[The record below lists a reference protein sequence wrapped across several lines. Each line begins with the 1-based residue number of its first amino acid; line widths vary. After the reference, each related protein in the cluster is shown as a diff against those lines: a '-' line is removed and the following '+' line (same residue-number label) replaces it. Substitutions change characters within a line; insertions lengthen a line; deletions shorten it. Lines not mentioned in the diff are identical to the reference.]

1 MQIGADLDGF
11 IGIRGDQPQ
20 LHAVRAQF
28 FQTLLQ
34 ISLGRVQIKVHLHAE
49 GFRHALP
56 FGRGSDAVGDH
67 AHGGSRRAVEHFV
80 AQFFPVN
87 PVKQG
92 FADVFIAQDG
102 MGRVAAIALQLV
114 DVLLQVGHAQRA
126 DLGQVGL
133 TLIQRDEIAG
143 YVHAVQLACLVQ
155 VQGGVLLLDYL
166 IDDFI
171 EVHVI
176 FVPIIRV
183 LHIAPADFRAGPARQ
198 DKGPGGEQRVGGQG
212 IGITLFLGKRLGNGR
227 IGGVRQLLGK
237 VGISGLQGDLQHR
250 VADGFHAQLLQGQLA
265 CAHRQ
270 AVLDAGDGG
279 VLGAHGG
286 IEHTLHGVNHVLSL
300 HGIAVGILGVI
311 PDGDG
316 VHRAILADFGQSHRQ
331 IGLGIGVLIQAVQ
344 GIGEEE
350 HSLAGQRIIYLGGIH
365 GGDFTGNEPVQH
377 LGVRFSRR
385 EGQDG
390 CGQYKSQNSRQQT
403 LHDKTFFLLILI
415 IFIGDIS
422 DSLYIVAFD
431 PDIRHI
437 F

>member
-11 IGIRGDQPQ
+11 IGIRGDQAQ
-20 LHAVRAQF
+20 LHAVHAQF

-34 ISLGRVQIKVHLHAE
+34 ISLGRVQVKVHLHAE
-49 GFRHALP
+49 GFRHTLP
-56 FGRGSDAVGDH
+56 VGRGSDAVGDH
-67 AHGGSRRAVEHFV
+67 AYGRSRRTVEHLG
-80 AQFFPVN
+80 AQLFPVN
-87 PVKQG
+87 PVEQG

-102 MGRVAAIALQLV
+102 MGRVAAVALQLV

-133 TLIQRDEIAG
+133 ALIQRDEIAG
-143 YVHAVQLACLVQ
+143 YVHTIQLPVLIQVEGGILV
-155 VQGGVLLLDYL
+155 LHYL

-171 EVHVI
+171 KVHVFSI
-176 FVPIIRV
+176 PVIGI
-183 LHIAPADFRAGPARQ
+183 LHIAPADLRTGPALQ
-198 DKGPGGEQRVGGQG
+198 DKGPSGEQRVGGQS
-212 IGITLFLGKRLGNGR
+212 IGIALFLGKRLGNGR

-316 VHRAILADFGQSHRQ
+316 VHGAILADFGQSHRQ
-331 IGLGIGVLIQAVQ
+331 IGLGIGVLIQAIQ
-344 GIGEEE
+344 GIGEEK

-377 LGVRFSRR
+377 LGLRFSRR
-385 EGQDG
+385 KGQDG
-390 CGQYKSQNSRQQT
+390 CGQYKSQNSRQHT
-403 LHDKTFFLLILI
+403 LH
-415 IFIGDIS
+415 G
-422 DSLYIVAFD
+422 
-431 PDIRHI
+431 
-437 F
+437 